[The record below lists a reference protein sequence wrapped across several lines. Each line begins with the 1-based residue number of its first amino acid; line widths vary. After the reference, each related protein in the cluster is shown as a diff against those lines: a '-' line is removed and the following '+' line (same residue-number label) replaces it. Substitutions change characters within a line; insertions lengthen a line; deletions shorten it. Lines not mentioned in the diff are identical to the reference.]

1 MNNSLFYITAI
12 CWTLSGCAAL
22 MTAYYRGKVKGLR
35 ECKKIYET
43 ALQDNLAK
51 HLAQHLQEHI
61 AEAFTDMG
69 MVEIPK
75 DQIPEAVRK
84 RIEEVRAR
92 NLPTKH

>member
-1 MNNSLFYITAI
+1 MNNSLFYIAAV
-12 CWTLSGCAAL
+12 CWTLSGCAAV
-22 MTAYYRGKVKGLR
+22 MTAYMRGKVNGLKQ
-35 ECKKIYET
+35 CKKIYET
-43 ALQDNLAK
+43 ALRDNLAK
-51 HLAQHLQEHI
+51 HLQEHLDQ
-61 AEAFTDMG
+61 AFTDMG